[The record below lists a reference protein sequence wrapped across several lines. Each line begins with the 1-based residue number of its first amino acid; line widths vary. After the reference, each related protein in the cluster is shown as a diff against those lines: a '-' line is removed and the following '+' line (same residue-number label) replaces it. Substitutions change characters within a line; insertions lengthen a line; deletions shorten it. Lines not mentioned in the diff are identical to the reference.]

1 MIIYFHHLEPYSE
14 EKAECI
20 PKRITG
26 WSVKIPQKISLKRA
40 LFFLHPAASEQEGCR
55 CGVRSALPPAAQGC
69 VDLTASREEL
79 GTVCPMR
86 SLLSHYFLGAKLQ
99 KQYLCA
105 LSELLQL
112 H

>member
-20 PKRITG
+20 PKRTTG
-26 WSVKIPQKISLKRA
+26 WNVKNPQKISLKRV
-40 LFFLHPAASEQEGCR
+40 LFSSHPAASVQEGCR

-69 VDLTASREEL
+69 ADLIASWEEL

-86 SLLSHYFLGAKLQ
+86 SLLSHYFLGAKLR